1 MQTAPGEGH
10 EAAQPSSSESES
22 SRRVEFLIA
31 PKWERVAPCQWR
43 AVQHRGI
50 SESSLDLSVRLEDH
64 AYRWDVMDGT
74 HTVASGVCKTPGHA
88 RACAMRVSTDWAATL
103 RPAPTRTFVAG
114 HSTSRRVE
122 ITSFDREVF
131 PYLLGLLLMGNIAYE
146 TQAAL
151 AGGGGPQELT
161 GPALLA
167 LSAFICLAVYRNWN
181 NSL

>member
-1 MQTAPGEGH
+1 MQTLSGE
-10 EAAQPSSSESES
+10 EQEVQQEVQA
-22 SRRVEFLIA
+22 SRRVEFLVA

-50 SESSLDLSVRLEDH
+50 NESSLDLSVRLEEH
-64 AYRWDVMDGT
+64 AYRWDVLDGT

-88 RACAMRVSTDWAATL
+88 RACAMRVATDWAATL
-103 RPAPTRTFVAG
+103 RPAPVRTFVAG
-114 HSTSRRVE
+114 QTTPKRVE
-122 ITSFDREVF
+122 ITSFDREIF
-131 PYLLGLLLMGNIAYE
+131 PYLIGMLLFGNLAYE

-151 AGGGGPQELT
+151 VAGGGPQELT
-161 GPALLA
+161 GPVILA